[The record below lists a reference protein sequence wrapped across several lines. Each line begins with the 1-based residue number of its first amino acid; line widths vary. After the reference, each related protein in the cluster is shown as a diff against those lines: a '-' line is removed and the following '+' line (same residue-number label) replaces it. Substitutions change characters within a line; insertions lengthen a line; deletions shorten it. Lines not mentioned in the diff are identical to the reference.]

1 MPIRSAEYSH
11 NHNKMKYKQ
20 LFIEKKEYVLLKR
33 YVNLGAHY
41 NDATLWQSI
50 QKLLTE
56 LDSAKI
62 LDEADMPGDVVRF
75 HSMITVTSENRWRR
89 RVQLVLPPEKD
100 VSKDKISILTPMG
113 IALFGYA
120 EGDVVSWEFPSGPKQ
135 LRIEK
140 VEQQPVFIDTNLLL

>member
-1 MPIRSAEYSH
+1 
-11 NHNKMKYKQ
+11 MKYKQ
-20 LFIEKKEYVLLKR
+20 LLIEKKEYVLLKR
-33 YVNLGAHY
+33 YVNLSAHY
-41 NDATLWQSI
+41 HDATLWQSI

-62 LDEADMPGDVVRF
+62 VDEAEMQNDVVRF
-75 HSMITVTSENRWRR
+75 HSIITVTSENGWSR
-89 RVQLVLPPEKD
+89 RVQLVLPPERD

-120 EGDVVSWEFPSGPKQ
+120 EGDTVSWEFPSGPKR

-140 VEQQPVFIDTNLLL
+140 VEQEPVFIDTNLLI